1 MKIINKQ
8 TKIKNINKKIF
19 HSQAE
24 RKLTNTNN
32 ETTNTQNYSKDLIEN
47 LKDSTLNLYS
57 LNNKILFSNI
67 TPICRI
73 CYEKDKKNDL
83 LIIPCKCEGTIK
95 YVHQSCIKK
104 WIINSN
110 NCLENPICEICKSKF
125 LIKID
130 NSIYLDKKKLL
141 KAVLIIILILLIFI
155 GLFFVVYF
163 VLLSSNLIIKIPK
176 RKLLDSFIIFLIVL
190 IILSSYPLYHF
201 CQRNC
206 YSQKLDF
213 EVLSIKRNLS
223 VVKLS
228 KNNQKRT
235 FETNNKVLFYNYI
248 NQTLNSFPNHLI
260 INKNN
265 KIGNKNKCK
274 E

>member
-1 MKIINKQ
+1 MKNIINKQ
-8 TKIKNINKKIF
+8 PKIKNLNKKIF

-57 LNNKILFSNI
+57 LNNKKYFSNI

-95 YVHQSCIKK
+95 FVHQSCIKK

-110 NCLENPICEICKSKF
+110 NFLDNPSCEICKSKF
-125 LIKID
+125 LIKIE
-130 NSIYLDKKKLL
+130 NSTYLDKKKLL
-141 KAVLIIILILLIFI
+141 KAILIIIIILIIFI
-155 GLFFVVYF
+155 GLFFTVYF
-163 VLLSSNLIIKIPK
+163 ILLSSNLIIKIPQ
-176 RKLLDSFIIFLIVL
+176 RKLIDSFIIFLIVL
-190 IILSSYPLYHF
+190 IIFSFYPLYQYF
-201 CQRNC
+201 QRNC
-206 YSQKLDF
+206 YSKKLDF
-213 EVLSIKRNLS
+213 EVIPIKPNLS

-228 KNNQKRT
+228 KNNKKIIFEKNNKRS
-235 FETNNKVLFYNYI
+235 NKVLFNNYI
-248 NQTLNSFPNHLI
+248 NNTLNSLPNNFK
-260 INKNN
+260 INKTHTYIYN
-265 KIGNKNKCK
+265 
-274 E
+274 